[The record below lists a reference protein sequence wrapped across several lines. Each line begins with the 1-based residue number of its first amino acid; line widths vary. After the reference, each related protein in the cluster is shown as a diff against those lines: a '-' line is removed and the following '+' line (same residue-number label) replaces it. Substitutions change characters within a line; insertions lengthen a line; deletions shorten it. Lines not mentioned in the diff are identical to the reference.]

1 MSAKKIVGGMVTA
14 IVILAVLAVGFRDQ
28 IFEQLV
34 TKTAA
39 KRMKENF
46 LADLPDGLHAGLCGA
61 GSPLPDPKREPPCA
75 VVVAGKRLFV
85 VDAGSGAGRNIV
97 KLGFNPGDIEA
108 VFLTHFHS
116 DHIDGLGELMLMHW
130 GGRPTTK
137 PLPIYGPTG
146 VSMIVNGLNQVYSQ
160 DMTYRVAHH
169 GAATMA
175 PGGFGG
181 EARSFE
187 TPGKEG
193 RTVLIDEPDLQIV
206 AFSVGH
212 APVHP
217 AVGYRIRYK
226 DRSLVISGDT
236 AKSAAVQ
243 REAKGVDLLVHEALN
258 PKIVG
263 ILERQAEAAGN
274 PKLAKIFKDIPDYH
288 TPPEQVAEIARDAG
302 VGYVL
307 LTHVVPALPLAAMD
321 GWYLGSSREIFSG
334 NLKVGAD
341 GDFVSMLPGSKE
353 TKLVSRR

>member
-1 MSAKKIVGGMVTA
+1 MSVKKVIVGLVGV
-14 IVILAVLAVGFRDQ
+14 IVVVAVLAVGFRNQ

-46 LADLPDGLHAGLCGA
+46 LADLPDGLHVGLCGA
-61 GSPLPDPKREPPCA
+61 GSPLPDPKREPPCTI
-75 VVVAGKRLFV
+75 VVAGKRLFLI
-85 VDAGSGAGRNIV
+85 DAGSGAGRNIV

-137 PLPIYGPTG
+137 PLPIYGAAG
-146 VSMIVNGLNQVYSQ
+146 VSLIVNGLNQVYSQ

-169 GAATMA
+169 GIETMA

-181 EARSFE
+181 EARVFE
-187 TPGKEG
+187 TPIKEG
-193 RTVLIDEPDLQIV
+193 RTVLLDEPDLQIV
-206 AFSVGH
+206 AFSVMH
-212 APVHP
+212 APIHP

-226 DRSLVISGDT
+226 DRTMVISGDT
-236 AKSAAVQ
+236 AKSSAVQ

-258 PKIVG
+258 PKLVG
-263 ILERQAEAAGN
+263 LLQTQADLAGN
-274 PKLAKIFKDIPDYH
+274 KKLAKIFGDIPNYH

-307 LTHVVPALPLAAMD
+307 LTHVVPALPMTAMD
-321 GWYLGSSREIFSG
+321 GWFLGKSRDIFTG
-334 NLKVGAD
+334 KLKVGAD

-353 TKLVSRR
+353 IKLVNRH

>member
-1 MSAKKIVGGMVTA
+1 MSARKILGGVVVVVVAT
-14 IVILAVLAVGFRDQ
+14 AVLAVGFRDQ

-46 LADLPDGLHAGLCGA
+46 LADLPDGLHVGLCGA

-137 PLPIYGPTG
+137 PLPIYGATG
-146 VSMIVNGLNQVYSQ
+146 VSLIVNGLNQVYSQ

-169 GAATMA
+169 GIETMA

-181 EARSFE
+181 EARVFE
-187 TPGKEG
+187 TPSKEG
-193 RTVLIDEPDLQIV
+193 RTVLIDEPDLQVV
-206 AFSVGH
+206 AFSVMH
-212 APVHP
+212 APIHP

-226 DRSLVISGDT
+226 DRTMVISGDT

-243 REAKGVDLLVHEALN
+243 REAKGVDQLVHEALN
-258 PKIVG
+258 PKLVG
-263 ILERQAEAAGN
+263 LLQVQAELAGN
-274 PKLAKIFKDIPDYH
+274 KKLAKIFGDIPNYH

-307 LTHVVPALPLAAMD
+307 LTHVVPALPMSAMD
-321 GWYLGSSREIFSG
+321 GWFLGNSREIFQG
-334 NLKVGAD
+334 KLKVGAD
-341 GDFVSMLPGSKE
+341 GDFVSMLPGNKE
-353 TKLVSRR
+353 IKLVNRH

>member
-1 MSAKKIVGGMVTA
+1 MSAKKTVG
-14 IVILAVLAVGFRDQ
+14 AVLAAIIIVVVFAAGFRDQ

-34 TKTAA
+34 TNTAA
-39 KRMKENF
+39 KRMKANL
-46 LADLPDGLHAGLCGA
+46 LAELPDGLHVGLCGA
-61 GSPLPDPKREPPCA
+61 GSPLPDPKREPPCTA
-75 VVVAGKRLFV
+75 VVAGKRLFLI
-85 VDAGSGAGRNIV
+85 DSGSGAGRNIT

-137 PLPIYGPTG
+137 PLPIYGPNG

-169 GAATMA
+169 GVATMA

-181 EARSFE
+181 EARTFE
-187 TPGKEG
+187 TPGKDG
-193 RTVLIDEPDLQIV
+193 RIILIDEPDLQVV
-206 AFSVGH
+206 AFNVGH

-226 DRSLVISGDT
+226 DRTLVISGDT

-263 ILERQAEAAGN
+263 ILERQAEATGN

-288 TPPEQVAEIARDAG
+288 TPPEQVAEIARDAD

-321 GWYLGSSREIFSG
+321 AWYIGNSRDIFSG
-334 NLKVGAD
+334 PFKVGAD
-341 GDFVSMLPGSKE
+341 GDFVSMLAGSKE
-353 TKLVSRR
+353 IKKANRR

>member
-1 MSAKKIVGGMVTA
+1 MSVKKVIVGLVGV
-14 IVILAVLAVGFRDQ
+14 IVVVAVLAVGFRNQ

-46 LADLPDGLHAGLCGA
+46 LADLPDGLHVGLCGA
-61 GSPLPDPKREPPCA
+61 GSPLPDPKREPPCTI
-75 VVVAGKRLFV
+75 VVAGKRLFLI
-85 VDAGSGAGRNIV
+85 DAGSGAGRNIV

-137 PLPIYGPTG
+137 PLPIYGAAG
-146 VSMIVNGLNQVYSQ
+146 VSLIVNGLNQVYSQ

-169 GAATMA
+169 GIETMV

-181 EARSFE
+181 EARVFE
-187 TPGKEG
+187 TPSKEG
-193 RTVLIDEPDLQIV
+193 RTVLLDEPDLQIV
-206 AFSVGH
+206 AFSVMH
-212 APVHP
+212 APIHP

-226 DRSLVISGDT
+226 DRTMVISGDT
-236 AKSAAVQ
+236 AKSSAVQ

-258 PKIVG
+258 PKLVG
-263 ILERQAEAAGN
+263 LLQTQADLAGN
-274 PKLAKIFKDIPDYH
+274 KKLAKIFGDIPNYH

-307 LTHVVPALPLAAMD
+307 LTHVVPALPMTAMD
-321 GWYLGSSREIFSG
+321 GWFLGKSRDIFTG
-334 NLKVGAD
+334 KLKVGAD

-353 TKLVSRR
+353 IKLVNRH

>member
-1 MSAKKIVGGMVTA
+1 MSTKKFVGVIIGVVVIVSVA
-14 IVILAVLAVGFRDQ
+14 AVGMRDQ
-28 IFEQLV
+28 FFEMLV

-46 LADLPDGLHAGLCGA
+46 LAELPDGLHVGLCGA

-75 VVVAGKRLFV
+75 LVVAGKRLFV

-137 PLPIYGPTG
+137 PLPIYGANG
-146 VSMIVNGLNQVYSQ
+146 VSMIVSGLNQVYSQ

-169 GAATMA
+169 GVQTMA
-175 PGGFGG
+175 PTGFGG

-187 TPGKEG
+187 TPSAEG

-226 DRSLVISGDT
+226 DRTMVISGDT

-263 ILERQAEAAGN
+263 ILQAQAEIAGN

-302 VGYVL
+302 VAYVL

-321 GWYLGSSREIFSG
+321 AWYLGNSREIFKG
-334 NLKVGAD
+334 PFKVGAD
-341 GDFVSMLPGSKE
+341 GDFVSMPPGTKDI
-353 TKLVSRR
+353 KLVSRH